1 MKHIYQLSTFVF
13 LFIQSVN
20 SCHAQV
26 STLYTF
32 SQNGSVYSAISGGT
46 VFGSATSDDQFFLDQ
61 TSLAGFTAGS
71 SASGISI
78 GFNFMF
84 NNVIYD
90 RIGIANDGWIMFGL
104 SALGNT
110 AVNSNSSNY
119 YTPISATSTASL
131 SLQNRVAALA
141 RDLQGQTG
149 SELRVETLGSAPN
162 RSLVIQWTNYRKYN
176 ATGDNFNFQI
186 RLYETSNIVEII
198 YGTFVN
204 GATAGVAELGLR
216 GTSNADYN
224 NRITSAL
231 NIWSNSIPGT
241 ANNAQVNFNN
251 TPLVPNTGQSYK
263 WTPPQCSGTLA
274 SLPAVGS
281 SAFVCPGASATLSLS
296 NSYTTSGITYQW
308 LSSTSSSVGPYVPVS
323 NANTAIYTAS
333 SVTASIW
340 YQVVSACLSSAST
353 VTSSAVNIQVAA
365 STINNIPYS
374 ESFEGLIV
382 NNQLPNC
389 SWIASNLP
397 AVCQTYTTANTNNR
411 IPFTGN
417 KFAAFKSGTN
427 ANGDYFYTNGL
438 QLSAGVIYSA
448 SVAYITDGNLGW
460 SNFSMLY
467 GSTQSSVG
475 LTPIASVGPATG
487 LFYQQLSNT
496 FTVPA
501 NGVYYIAIKCI
512 ATTNPLFLSFD
523 DIRVTAPC
531 SLNSPTMQISAS
543 SNTACSG
550 QAITITA
557 SGANTYTWFPGE
569 NNAVITVTPS
579 SSTSY
584 NVFGTN
590 TLSGCTASAGVGI
603 SVLPSPLVSLLAT
616 PSKLCVGAT
625 ATLNAFG
632 ASTYAWSNGASGQV
646 IFVSPTVSTNYVVI
660 GQASNGC
667 SATASVQMVVNP
679 LPVLSINSSVPNE
692 LCAGETLTLSATG
705 AMNYQWAANTLFIQS
720 ALAVVSPTIST
731 NYTLTGTDANSC
743 SASLVYNQQVISC
756 VGLKENSANPLQL
769 QVYPNP
775 ASSDLIIRMENLL
788 QKHIT
793 LSDVQGRILKSVI
806 TLENLININIHE
818 LSQGVY
824 TLKVLCGADLTCIKV
839 VKN

>member
-1 MKHIYQLSTFVF
+1 MKRIYQLSIIIL

-20 SCHAQV
+20 SLYAQV
-26 STLYTF
+26 ATLYTF
-32 SQNGSVYSAISGGT
+32 SQSGAVYSAISGGT
-46 VFGSATSDDQFFLDQ
+46 VFGSVTSDDQVFLDQ

-90 RIGIANDGWIMFGL
+90 RVGVANDGWIMFGL

-131 SLQNRVAALA
+131 NLQNRVAALA

-149 SELRVETLGSAPN
+149 SELRVETIGSAPN

-186 RLYETSNIVEII
+186 RLYETSNSVEIV
-198 YGTFVN
+198 YGSFVN
-204 GATAGVAELGLR
+204 GAAAGVAEVGLR
-216 GTSNADYN
+216 GNSNADYN
-224 NRITSAL
+224 NRITDAL
-231 NIWSNSIPGT
+231 NVWANSTAGT
-241 ANNAQVNFNN
+241 ANNSQVNFNN
-251 TPLVPNTGQSYK
+251 TPLVPVTGQSYK
-263 WTPPQCSGTLA
+263 WTPPQCNGALV
-274 SLPAVGS
+274 SLTAVGS
-281 SAFVCPGASATLSLS
+281 SAFVCPGAAATLSLS
-296 NSYTTSGITYQW
+296 NSYTTSGISYQW
-308 LSSTSSSVGPYVPVS
+308 FSSTSSSVGPYVAVP
-323 NANTAIYTAS
+323 NANTAIYTAP
-333 SVTASIW
+333 SVTTSVW
-340 YQVVSACLSSAST
+340 YQVVSSCLSSAST
-353 VTSSAVNIQVAA
+353 VTSTAFNVQVAA
-365 STINNIPYS
+365 STINNVPYS

-397 AVCQTYTTANTNNR
+397 TVCQTYTTANTNNR

-427 ANGDYFYTNGL
+427 ANGDYFFTNGL

-460 SNFSMLY
+460 SNFSILY
-467 GSTQSSVG
+467 GSSQSSVG
-475 LTPIASVGPATG
+475 LSTIASVGPATG

-512 ATTNPLFLSFD
+512 ATSNPLFLSFD
-523 DIRVTAPC
+523 DVKVTAPC
-531 SLNSPTMQISAS
+531 SLNSPTLQVSAS

-550 QAITITA
+550 QPITINV
-557 SGANTYTWFPGE
+557 SGAGSYTWFPGE

-579 SSTSY
+579 SSTFY
-584 NVFGTN
+584 TVFGTN
-590 TLSGCTASAGVGI
+590 TLSGCTSSAGVGI

-616 PSKLCVGAT
+616 PAKLCVGST

-646 IFVSPTVSTNYVVI
+646 IFVTPTVSTNYVLI

-667 SATASVQMVVNP
+667 SATASVQVLVNA
-679 LPVLSINSSVPNE
+679 LPVLTVSSSVPNE
-692 LCAGETLTLSATG
+692 LCAGETLTLTASG
-705 AMNYQWAANTLFIQS
+705 AVNYQWAANTLFIQS
-720 ALAVVSPTIST
+720 VQAVVSPAIST
-731 NYTLTGTDANSC
+731 NYTLTGTDINTC
-743 SASLVYNQQVISC
+743 STTLVYNQQVISC
-756 VGLKENSANPLQL
+756 VGVEEHSAQLAQL

-775 ASSDLIIRMENLL
+775 SSSDINIRIENGS
-788 QKHIT
+788 QKHIE
-793 LSDVQGRILKSVI
+793 LVDVQGRMLRSVVSA
-806 TLENLININIHE
+806 ENLIIINLDGLFPGI
-818 LSQGVY
+818 Y
-824 TLKVLCGADLTCIKV
+824 TLKVITDGEFRCMKV

>member
-20 SCHAQV
+20 SYQAQV
-26 STLYTF
+26 SSLYNF
-32 SQNGSVYSAISGGT
+32 SQATGIYAAISGGT
-46 VFGSATSDDQFFLDQ
+46 VFGSATSDDQVFLDQ

-71 SASGISI
+71 SAAGISI

-90 RIGIANDGWIMFGL
+90 RIGVANDGWILFGL

-131 SLQNRVAALA
+131 NLQNRVAALA

-149 SELRVETLGSAPN
+149 SALRVETLGSAPN
-162 RSLVIQWTNYRKYN
+162 RSLVVQWTNYRKYN
-176 ATGDNFNFQI
+176 AAGDNFNFQI
-186 RLYETSNIVEII
+186 RLYETSNIVEIV

-204 GATAGVAELGLR
+204 GATAGVAEVGLR

-224 NRITSAL
+224 NRITSAF
-231 NIWSNSIPGT
+231 NPWANSIAGT
-241 ANNAQVNFNN
+241 ANNAQVNFDN
-251 TPLVPNTGQSYK
+251 TPLVPGSGQSYK

-274 SLPAVGS
+274 SLPAVAS
-281 SAFVCPGASATLSLS
+281 SAFVCPGAAATLSLS
-296 NSYTTSGITYQW
+296 NSYTTSGISYQW
-308 LSSTSSSVGPYVPVS
+308 FSSTSSSVGPYVTVP
-323 NANTAIYTAS
+323 NANTAIYTAP
-333 SVTASIW
+333 SVTISTW
-340 YQVVSACLSSAST
+340 YQAVSSCLNSAST
-353 VTSSAVNIQVAA
+353 VTSTAFNVQVAA
-365 STINNIPYS
+365 STVNNVPYS

-427 ANGDYFYTNGL
+427 TNGDYFYTNGL

-460 SNFSMLY
+460 SNFSILY
-467 GSTQSSVG
+467 GSSQSSVG
-475 LTPIASVGPATG
+475 LSTIASVGPATG

-523 DIRVTAPC
+523 DVKVTAPC
-531 SLNSPTMQISAS
+531 SLNSPTLQVSAS

-550 QAITITA
+550 QPITINV
-557 SGANTYTWFPGE
+557 SGANSYTWFPGE
-569 NNAVITVTPS
+569 NNAVITVTPA
-579 SSTSY
+579 SSTFY
-584 NVFGTN
+584 TVFGTN
-590 TLSGCTASAGVGI
+590 ILSGCTASAGVGI

-616 PSKLCVGAT
+616 PSKLCVGST

-632 ASTYAWSNGASGQV
+632 ASTYAWSNGATGQIAV
-646 IFVSPTVSTNYVVI
+646 VAPTVNTNYVVI
-660 GQASNGC
+660 GQAANGC
-667 SATASVQMVVNP
+667 SSTASVQMVVDP
-679 LPVLSINSSVPNE
+679 LPVLNVSSSIPNE
-692 LCAGETLTLSATG
+692 LCAGETVTLTATG
-705 AMNYQWAANTLFIQS
+705 AVNYQWAANTLFIQS
-720 ALAVVSPTIST
+720 AQAIVSPTVST
-731 NYTLTGTDANSC
+731 NYTLTGTDANTC
-743 SASLVYNQQVISC
+743 SKTLVYNQQVISC
-756 VGLKENSANPLQL
+756 VGLQENSLHDQHL

-775 ASSDLIIRMENLL
+775 SSSDINIRIENGS
-788 QKHIT
+788 QKHIE
-793 LSDVQGRILKSVI
+793 LVDVQGRLLRSLVSD
-806 TLENLININIHE
+806 ENLIIIK
-818 LSQGVY
+818 LDGLFPGIY
-824 TLKVLCGADLTCIKV
+824 TLKVITGGEFRCIKV